1 MPPKEKKPAAGT
13 NNKKKKE
20 NVTTSTS
27 STTTTTTSS
36 SKHKQQPKSVLDKIV
51 AAIRALKDPGTK
63 GSSRTSI
70 QKYCQSELEYNNP
83 TALKKA
89 FQQGVQKGI
98 LVQTGQSFRVTADP
112 VLAEATEDDGP
123 TLRIEDVAVGTG
135 EETAQHG
142 DSVTVSYRGKLDSGY
157 EFDKAAKFTFLL
169 GAGDVIK
176 GWDRGIE
183 GMKKGGK
190 RKLVVPPK
198 LGYGKRGCKPD
209 IPGNATLYFEV
220 TLKEIEK
227 R

>member
-1 MPPKEKKPAAGT
+1 MPPKEEKPAAGT

-20 NVTTSTS
+20 NVTTS
-27 STTTTTTSS
+27 TSS

-70 QKYCQSELEYNNP
+70 QKYCQSELDYNNP

-98 LVQTGQSFRVTADP
+98 LVQTGQSFRVAADP
-112 VLAEATEDDGP
+112 VLAEKTTENDGP
-123 TLRIEDVAVGTG
+123 SLRIEDVTVGTG

-142 DSVTVSYRGKLDSGY
+142 DSVTVAYQGTLENGY

-220 TLKEIEK
+220 TLKEIK
-227 R
+227 RR